1 MTTRLAKLGRL
12 RPALSEPEVHFS
24 GFSSRITRLRGGQG
38 PTGAS
43 FRRFS
48 EEVQN

>member
-1 MTTRLAKLGRL
+1 MTTRLAKPGRL
-12 RPALSEPEVHFS
+12 WPAPPEPKLHFS

-48 EEVQN
+48 EEV